1 MRFVFSFA
9 TKCPLQ
15 PLITISVK
23 KGFLCEKWNSVQLK
37 FDQIVWLEK
46 RFHLQKFSSSL
57 SRFVGTIGII
67 VGAVFGSVAALA
79 ITGILVWWTCR
90 KKRRNTKGT
99 EGKCYIHIM
108 LSNEKFWNPRNISVI
123 FFLFLR
129 LGTGFSSLSTAWWSL
144 LKHL

>member
-9 TKCPLQ
+9 TKCPPQ
-15 PLITISVK
+15 HLITISVK